1 MSTVDQQRMQCVTM
15 RTSSYLRDSLVTVED
30 RKPEGTECSTEH
42 QYKAFPS
49 RGQGRLLFCPPRGG
63 WTKKTLHS
71 YKQIPSPH
79 LGTVGSFTVCF
90 TFWKNLLNLSKLDYL
105 WTGDKLLLRA
115 TVRWKWLMLALCWIQ
130 KHLML
135 IKSEMCG
142 RQSQVLPESVNP
154 LAKQFLNLLGWEG
167 LKEALV
173 PSARARGGSREW
185 RDAMNSHLNKEEGA
199 LWGTK

>member
-1 MSTVDQQRMQCVTM
+1 M
-15 RTSSYLRDSLVTVED
+15 ED
-30 RKPEGTECSTEH
+30 RKPEVLNAA
-42 QYKAFPS
+42 QNINIRKLPS
-49 RGQGRLLFCPPRGG
+49 RGQGELCSSVPQGVDELRKLSIATSKYPPHI
-63 WTKKTLHS
+63 WE
-71 YKQIPSPH
+71 QWAPSQYVSPF
-79 LGTVGSFTVCF
+79 G
-90 TFWKNLLNLSKLDYL
+90 KNLLNLSKLDYL
-105 WTGDKLLLRA
+105 WTGDKLLLSSFLK
-115 TVRWKWLMLALCWIQ
+115 RWKWLMLALCWIQ

-173 PSARARGGSREW
+173 PSARARGGSWVERCHELTSQQGG
-185 RDAMNSHLNKEEGA
+185 RA